1 MNIPGYPARIPYVG
15 APALASPGMAP
26 VFAGWNVWDVYQAD
40 SPDENILGTLWHAG
54 ITEDQLLKLW
64 VENQVENNAS
74 GANVSDPLNP
84 NPEHFRGDAIQIIS
98 NPGTLSRAAVRD
110 SIPELAGAQQLGTKD
125 STARLRTV
133 RFYNRGAATVMP
145 WPHDQNFLVD
155 VVFQP
160 DPKDPLTNAPA
171 PTTFGG
177 SVAELGAGVGHAI
190 ETLAWVVGGAAALFV
205 LFQLGRKK

>member
-1 MNIPGYPARIPYVG
+1 MTA
-15 APALASPGMAP
+15 APVGMAP

-40 SPDENILGTLWHAG
+40 SPDENLLGKIWHAG

-64 VENQVENNAS
+64 VENQVEDNAS
-74 GANVSDPLNP
+74 GANISDPANP
-84 NPEHFRGDAIQIIS
+84 NPEHFRGDSVQIIAS
-98 NPGTLSRAAVRD
+98 ASTLGRAAVRD
-110 SIPELAGAQQLGTKD
+110 SIPELAGAQQLGTQD

-133 RFYNRGAATVMP
+133 RFYNRGSATVMP

-160 DPKDPLTNAPA
+160 DAKNPLTNAPA

-177 SVAELGAGVGHAI
+177 SVAAFGSEAAHAI
-190 ETLAWVVGGAAALFV
+190 ETLAWVVGGAAALFF
-205 LFQLGRKK
+205 LFKLRSAK

>member
-1 MNIPGYPARIPYVG
+1 M
-15 APALASPGMAP
+15 APTPTGMAP

-64 VENQVENNAS
+64 VENQVEDNAS

-84 NPEHFRGDAIQIIS
+84 SPEHFRGDNVQIIAS
-98 NPGTLSRAAVRD
+98 PGTLARAAVRED
-110 SIPELAGAQQLGTKD
+110 SIPELTGAQQLGTKD

-133 RFYNRGAATVMP
+133 RFYNRGSATVMP

-155 VVFQP
+155 AVFQP
-160 DPKDPLTNAPA
+160 DAKNPLTNAPA

-177 SVAELGAGVGHAI
+177 AAKDAAAAI
-190 ETLAWVVGGAAALFV
+190 EHGLETLAWVVGGAATLFL
-205 LFQLGRKK
+205 LFKLRSSK